1 MNHNT
6 NKLLNK
12 ILFIA
17 PIPPPITGQ
26 SLISKLLLDEINKNF
41 QIDAVNLSKDSFQE
55 GITGLKRIF
64 QIINILFEISRKKY
78 KTNNIYITISESFAG
93 NLKDLFIYFIC
104 FNKLNNITIH
114 LHGGSIKKLLW
125 DKYPILYKLNK
136 FFIKKFKY
144 AIISGDSHN
153 SIFNEFLPQN
163 KIIII
168 PNFAQDYIFSNNL
181 EIENKFQEQKI
192 KILYIS
198 NLIPQKGYLILLKA
212 FLLLPR
218 NFRNNFELQ
227 FAGAFDNELDKNY
240 FDNIINQEEDITY
253 FGVVNNDI
261 KKSLLNKAQIF
272 CLPTTFLE
280 GQPIS
285 ILEAYASGCVVITTP
300 QPGILDIF
308 EEFKNGYLI
317 RKDIIQE
324 LHDTF
329 INILEKRNELF
340 KIAINNY
347 ETSNIEYRITTYTK
361 KIENLFYS

>member
-1 MNHNT
+1 ML
-6 NKLLNK
+6 KK

-26 SLISKLLLDEINKNF
+26 SLISKLLLDEIYKNYT
-41 QIDAVNLSKDSFQE
+41 IEVVNISKDSFQE
-55 GITGLKRIF
+55 GITGLKRVL
-64 QIINILFEISRKKY
+64 QIINILYEIFKKKY
-78 KTNNIYITISESFAG
+78 ESDNIYITISESFAG
-93 NLKDLFIYFIC
+93 NLKDLLIYLIC
-104 FNKLNNITIH
+104 SNKLNKIIIH

-125 DKYPILYKLNK
+125 DKHPFLFKLNK
-136 FFIKKFKY
+136 FFIKRFKY
-144 AIISGDSHN
+144 AVISGHSHN
-153 SIFNEFLPQN
+153 SIFNEFLPLK
-163 KIIII
+163 KIVII
-168 PNFAQDYIFSNNL
+168 PNFAQDYIFTNNN
-181 EIENKFQEQKI
+181 EIENKFKNQKI

-212 FLLLPR
+212 FLLLPK
-218 NFRNNFELQ
+218 NYRNNFELQ

-240 FDNIINQEEDITY
+240 FENIINQEEYITY
-253 FGVVNNDI
+253 FGVVNNDV

-317 RKDIIQE
+317 RKDLIQE

-347 ETSNIEYRITTYTK
+347 ETSNIEYRITTYRK
-361 KIENLFYS
+361 KIENLFL